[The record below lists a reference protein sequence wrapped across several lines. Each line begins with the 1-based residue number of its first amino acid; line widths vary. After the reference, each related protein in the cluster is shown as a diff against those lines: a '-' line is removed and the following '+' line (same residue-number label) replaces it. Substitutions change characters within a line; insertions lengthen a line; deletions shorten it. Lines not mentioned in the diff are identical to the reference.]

1 MGSSINFLFYF
12 HITIYKSIDEYEK
25 KEIKNYME
33 LNEFVQMELKGGDK
47 EYCFW
52 DTAMANKLT
61 CLRDLIVWDLVT
73 KGRRWRLGKEIDRKI
88 QESTECDLLGI

>member
-1 MGSSINFLFYF
+1 
-12 HITIYKSIDEYEK
+12 
-25 KEIKNYME
+25 ME
-33 LNEFVQMELKGGDK
+33 LNEFVQTELKGGARLGEK

-52 DTAMANKLT
+52 GTAMANKLT
-61 CLRDLIVWDLVT
+61 CLRDLIVGDLVT